1 MNRASPPPEPAEP
14 LSGSVPVLEEFLD
27 RASVRGEQS
36 VAVARLI
43 FASLGLV
50 RTLLFGGWEGLV
62 SGSPKYFV
70 VTGGLLLGLAWA
82 VWCLVRLRP
91 GRWLRPALAASVVID
106 AVALLA
112 VGLSIALW
120 PSPTYPGLL
129 RITES
134 GLFLLAM
141 ATPGLRLSPRIAASG
156 ALLIATVQV
165 TLFVVD
171 FHLVPERITYG
182 PSEFLMWF
190 ALNLG
195 SFAFGWA
202 IAANARRLVF
212 KGAEAALS
220 AERARQRLGLYVSEE
235 VAREALESDVL
246 EIGGRR
252 QHVAVLFSDLR
263 DFTRYCEGM
272 PPEQLVSELNE
283 YLDTMVRM
291 VRDHGGVVDKFI
303 GDAIMAVF
311 GIPNEHQDS
320 ARRAT
325 DCAAAMQEALAE
337 LNERRAARGRP
348 ALRHGIGVHFGEA
361 VAGNIGNSERLQYT
375 VVGSVVNLA
384 SRLETATK
392 TLGVPVVLSAATAA
406 SARANDP
413 SLALRSLGQIEV
425 RGHDGP
431 IEVFTLDGPATSA
444 EAVRQASSAR

>member
-1 MNRASPPPEPAEP
+1 M
-14 LSGSVPVLEEFLD
+14 PVLEEFLD
-27 RASVRGEQS
+27 NARLRGERI
-36 VAVARLI
+36 VALARLI
-43 FASLGLV
+43 FASFGLV
-50 RTLLFGGWEGLV
+50 RTFVFGGWEGLLN
-62 SGSPKYFV
+62 GSPKYF
-70 VTGGLLLGLAWA
+70 TAIGGLLLGLAWS
-82 VWCLVRLRP
+82 VWVLVYLRP
-91 GRWLRPALAASVVID
+91 GRKLRRALAVSVVAD
-106 AVALLA
+106 AVLLLT
-112 VGLSIALW
+112 VGLSIAAW

-129 RITES
+129 RIAES

-141 ATPGLRLSPRIAASG
+141 AAPGLRLSRRVAATG
-156 ALLIATVQV
+156 ALLIAVAQLI
-165 TLFVVD
+165 LFVVD
-171 FHLVPERITYG
+171 YHVVPERITYG
-182 PSEFLMWF
+182 ASEFVMWF

-212 KGAEAALS
+212 RGAEAALS

-252 QHVAVLFSDLR
+252 QRVAVLFSDLR

-283 YLDTMVRM
+283 YLDTMVR
-291 VRDHGGVVDKFI
+291 VIRDHGGVVDKFI

-311 GIPNEHQDS
+311 GIPTEHQDS
-320 ARRAT
+320 AQRAVVT
-325 DCAAAMQEALAE
+325 AAAMQRALAE

-348 ALRHGIGVHFGEA
+348 PLRQGVGVHFGEA

-392 TLGVPVVLSAATAA
+392 TLGVPVVISAETAA
-406 SARANDP
+406 SAREHAP
-413 SLALRSLGQIEV
+413 ALALRSLGLIEV
-425 RGHDGP
+425 RGYEGP
-431 IEVFTLDGPATSA
+431 VEVFTLDQGAA
-444 EAVRQASSAR
+444 AQALPMASNAR